1 MNTEEDEKGT
11 SIGRM
16 EVGEIKELEDEEV
29 YAAVRKMKLKK
40 AAGIDGIPMEVWC
53 ACSDAV
59 KRGFLDLIK
68 RICMKIV

>member
-29 YAAVRKMKLKK
+29 YAAVRKIKLKK
-40 AAGIDGIPMEVWC
+40 VAGIDGIPRRYGVF
-53 ACSDAV
+53 AV
-59 KRGFLDLIK
+59 MR
-68 RICMKIV
+68 